1 MDNDDEETLDR
12 PEGCTCIQPH
22 QVCDACAGKPR
33 AQVRPSQYYT
43 RRVLDLLSAVFRWT
57 VNIFQVERWL
67 SRLRKPQIS
76 HTDVEEA
83 VQHLDRTDDG
93 L

>member
-1 MDNDDEETLDR
+1 M
-12 PEGCTCIQPH
+12 QPH
-22 QVCDACAGKPR
+22 QVCAACAGKPR
-33 AQVRPSQYYT
+33 TQVRPSQYYT
-43 RRVLDLLSAVFRWT
+43 RRALDLLSAISRWT
-57 VNIFQVERWL
+57 VDIFQVERRL
-67 SRLRKPQIS
+67 SRLKKPQIS

>member
-1 MDNDDEETLDR
+1 MDNDDEETFDR
-12 PEGCTCIQPH
+12 PEGCTCTQPH

-43 RRVLDLLSAVFRWT
+43 RRALDLLSAISRWT
-57 VNIFQVERWL
+57 VNALQIER
-67 SRLRKPQIS
+67 RLKRVRKPQIS

-83 VQHLDRTDDG
+83 MHHLDRTDDG